1 MTISAKKAGKLGAVG
16 LAVAMA
22 ASVATTSFAGD
33 AMHNDKQAAPHAVQP
48 YSEQMVQRMSAQLKF
63 DEETKA
69 DVSELFAEAREE
81 HQELLDDMRAFSSP
95 VKMLSPKDDGYVD
108 QIEELA
114 EKRSELMVRMDV
126 QQAEI
131 RHEFYELLTDEQI
144 ALLEAKKQAG
154 S

>member
-1 MTISAKKAGKLGAVG
+1 MTISAKKAGKLGVVG

-22 ASVATTSFAGD
+22 ASVATTSFAGE
-33 AMHNDKQAAPHAVQP
+33 AMQAAPNAVKP
-48 YSEQMVQRMSAQLKF
+48 YSEQMVQRMSTQLKF
-63 DEETKA
+63 DDETKA

-131 RHEFYELLTDEQI
+131 RHEFYELLSDEQI
-144 ALLEAKKQAG
+144 AMLEAKKQAG